1 MTNWYKNL
9 SERMNPTFTNSQ
21 FERYLKRHKE
31 RLSFF
36 KKNLGVKIIDLGCGF
51 GYSGISLGKLGFD
64 VIGIDE
70 NQDVINSF
78 NSNAK
83 KFNSK
88 AKGIVGN
95 IFNLKKLFKHESF
108 DSCYS
113 GGLLEHFSEIE
124 INKLINI
131 QFYLA
136 NKIMFEVP
144 IYSEDNEI
152 RFQYKDKK
160 KHICNDGVFRNMWT
174 EYYWINSI
182 LKDYNI
188 IHSSTSFSSKDT
200 GGFLKLTIVLKK

>member
-36 KKNLGVKIIDLGCGF
+36 KKNLGIKIIDLGCGF

-64 VIGIDE
+64 VVGIDE

-88 AKGIVGN
+88 AKGIVAN
-95 IFNLKKLFKHESF
+95 IFNLKKEFEKESF

-113 GGLLEHFSEIE
+113 GGLLEHFSEEE
-124 INKLINI
+124 INKLIEI

-136 NKIMFEVP
+136 NRIMFEVP
-144 IYSEDNEI
+144 IYFENNET
-152 RFQYKDKK
+152 RFQYKDEK

-174 EYYWINSI
+174 EDYWINSV
-182 LKDYNI
+182 LKNYNI
-188 IHSSTSFSSKDT
+188 IYNSTSFSSKDT
-200 GGFLKLTIVLKK
+200 GGFLKLTIIIKK